1 MTRNHF
7 EPFITSSV
15 CIAQVMGNYN
25 CKIVP
30 DDDHGHVFYV
40 KLPLPEDAARFHGHS
55 WVWWNESL
63 TSKSRK
69 WLKDAYVKASLWF
82 KRTVIRGSIYRKQML
97 FTFCFANLNYCYVVS
112 SCWPTPLLLKCVLH
126 KLHINCYKEIT

>member
-7 EPFITSSV
+7 EPYITSSV
-15 CIAQVMGNYN
+15 CVAQVMGNYN

-55 WVWWNESL
+55 WVWWNEYEIMRYS
-63 TSKSRK
+63 TASR
-69 WLKDAYVKASLWF
+69 SSSSM
-82 KRTVIRGSIYRKQML
+82 RP
-97 FTFCFANLNYCYVVS
+97 NLSFLRLAVHICCYS
-112 SCWPTPLLLKCVLH
+112 
-126 KLHINCYKEIT
+126 